1 MHTCGHLLDVG
12 LGCVIVMNPTQVAR
26 VDVGAEVEGLAVEGA
41 VIGAELGA
49 LADCQHVLIDDGR
62 G

>member
-1 MHTCGHLLDVG
+1 
-12 LGCVIVMNPTQVAR
+12 MNPTQVAR